1 MKKKDGEETDGE
13 LSEELNYLLC
23 AEDEVRIDVSYAGTL
38 QAPVAKGTKAGS
50 VIYRVNGEAVQEF
63 ELVLKKDVARKN
75 WRYMGMYILQEYLLA
90 A

>member
-1 MKKKDGEETDGE
+1 M
-13 LSEELNYLLC
+13 
-23 AEDEVRIDVSYAGTL
+23 
-38 QAPVAKGTKAGS
+38 KAGS